1 MGSPTELIT
10 HGLASGRR
18 ERRFDLD
25 AWADDLPFQ
34 YAVDNARRHVFI
46 LRILAVDCD
55 GNLLIALD
63 RFGFEIQAIEK
74 NLQCLSVVR

>member
-1 MGSPTELIT
+1 MGLPAAER
-10 HGLASGRR
+10 GRK
-18 ERRFDLD
+18 FALD
-25 AWADDLPFQ
+25 AWADDLPFR
-34 YAVDNARRHVFI
+34 YAVGYARRPVFI